1 MQALNGKLNKMQ
13 EIIDELFLAFFAE
26 NSSSIVRWQ
35 GSKRTERQV
44 TVKPLIEHDGGKG
57 RK

>member
-44 TVKPLIEHDGGKG
+44 KPLIEHDGGKG